1 MIEAMSSSRRFL
13 LLLLLACVTCVVLVQ
28 VTLDGWNLR
37 TSFSYGVHAES
48 KDLQELEIKGVIQ
61 LSKAEQKTES
71 TTEAKPKKVTSAK
84 PFTTKSTNLNSA
96 YPRNIS
102 HHTSGTAQVRRMPL
116 GKKTSKK
123 LKDKLLVNRQERIQE
138 ILKQSNVIRGRSTI
152 DPMKSLKS
160 MPIIN
165 PNNVTKIIVL
175 TYFRSGSSFFGDL
188 LQQNWKTFYHFEPL
202 HSMTYNSRI
211 GDDKIEK
218 AFDLFNGIFKCNFS
232 ELKDYMQ
239 WVKQSHNQ
247 FLFAHNLFLRVT
259 CHSNPKTCFNPT
271 FVNAV
276 CSRAPIHVMKLT
288 RLHMRHLKTYLE
300 ENRDMEIKV
309 VYLTRD
315 PRGIVSS
322 RWTLDW
328 CNGTECSDPNVLC
341 HEMSEDLK
349 IFDQLQKEK
358 PSNFIKVR
366 YEDITLNPE
375 IESRKLFKFLQ
386 LPFSTSVQRFLK
398 THTVGRRTDDN
409 NPYSTRRNT
418 TSMAF
423 SWRERFTYK
432 QVIDVQ
438 QSCEDVLKDLN
449 HSLITA
455 PEQLPFPNGKMKPAV
470 NNSSGS
476 KVSKYN
482 KNPLFLKSQMLNKAQ
497 PPEAI
502 GNLKLDTNSSMLQI
516 WNNTNIEIHKTF
528 NISGDSFKNNTRTD
542 YILVKQTVN
551 R

>member
-1 MIEAMSSSRRFL
+1 MYNYCCFIS
-13 LLLLLACVTCVVLVQ
+13 
-28 VTLDGWNLR
+28 
-37 TSFSYGVHAES
+37 
-48 KDLQELEIKGVIQ
+48 DLQELELKGVIQ
-61 LSKAEQKTES
+61 FSKAEIKSES
-71 TTEAKPKKVTSAK
+71 TTAAVPKKITSLK
-84 PFTTKSTNLNSA
+84 PSSTKAPSNSISHK
-96 YPRNIS
+96 NIS
-102 HHTSGTAQVRRMPL
+102 HHSVGTGQVRRIPL
-116 GKKTSKK
+116 GKKPSKYQK
-123 LKDKLLVNRQERIQE
+123 EKPLVNRQDRIQE

-160 MPIIN
+160 MPLVN
-165 PNNVTKIIVL
+165 PNNVTKIIIL

-211 GDDKIEK
+211 GDDKIQQ
-218 AFDLFNGIFKCNFS
+218 AFDLFNGVFSCNFT

-239 WVKQSHNQ
+239 WVKQPHCQ

-259 CHSNPKTCFNPT
+259 CHSNPKTCFNPV

-276 CSRAPIHVMKLT
+276 CNRAPVHVMKLT

-300 ENRDMEIKV
+300 ENPHMNIKV

-322 RWTLDW
+322 RWSLDW

-349 IFDQLQKEK
+349 IFDELQIQN

-366 YEDITLNPE
+366 YEDISLNPE
-375 IESRKLFKFLQ
+375 NESRKLFKFLK
-386 LPFSTSVQRFLK
+386 LPFSASVQRFLK

-418 TSMAF
+418 TAMAN

-432 QVIDVQ
+432 QVVDVQ
-438 QSCEDVLKDLN
+438 KSCEGVLKDLN
-449 HSLITA
+449 YSLITT
-455 PEQLPFPNGKMKPAV
+455 PKQLPFPNGKVKPTAS
-470 NNSSGS
+470 NSSQLRIT
-476 KVSKYN
+476 KFN
-482 KNPLFLKSQMLNKAQ
+482 KNPLFLKSQILNKTIPTEIANN
-497 PPEAI
+497 I
-502 GNLKLDTNSSMLQI
+502 KLVTNSSSIQI
-516 WNNTNIEIHKTF
+516 WNNTNIEIHKTLS
-528 NISGDSFKNNTRTD
+528 NDSSKNNTRTD
-542 YILVKQTVN
+542 YILVKQSVK